1 MEEIVTVHGDEAEN
15 FIAVGI
21 GGMETVVIQDNG
33 IETSHGT
40 TMGDISMDDGAAAVE
55 GAEACQGEPT
65 IEDCSV
71 SNGTIDAD
79 GAQSHGAERVSGAH
93 GAQLVGGSGSM
104 VSGGIAGASTIG
116 ESSGPE
122 ETSDAKGA
130 ASDTKPKQRR
140 GKRSEEATRR
150 KKQLRAER
158 RQAASMIDQSTDP

>member
-104 VSGGIAGASTIG
+104 VSGGIVGAGVKLCAAEDVG
-116 ESSGPE
+116 EEVDNVPVS
-122 ETSDAKGA
+122 K
-130 ASDTKPKQRR
+130 KKKKKKKKKKR
-140 GKRSEEATRR
+140 GKRSGQQKRLGGNHKQNFQRQRDEA
-150 KKQLRAER
+150 
-158 RQAASMIDQSTDP
+158 S